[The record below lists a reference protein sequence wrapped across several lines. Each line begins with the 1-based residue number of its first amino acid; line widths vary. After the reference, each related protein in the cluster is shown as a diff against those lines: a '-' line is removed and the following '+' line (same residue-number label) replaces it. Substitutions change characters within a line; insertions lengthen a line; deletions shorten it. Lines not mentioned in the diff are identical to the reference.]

1 MGDLAKEVRNV
12 DAVQKVAGA
21 VVAVG
26 LGSFPLWVALLVAE
40 VRTLRRRVRA
50 LAVEELRR

>member
-1 MGDLAKEVRNV
+1 M
-12 DAVQKVAGA
+12 DAVQKVAAA

-40 VRTLRRRVRA
+40 VRTLRERTRA
-50 LAVEELRR
+50 LEDLSR